1 MPSEGREKHRA
12 SCCPRSQR
20 LLLLGA
26 IRISRPYPADCGL
39 SRITTAIRARLD
51 SARATRAKRDP
62 QYLAEALSLYASQ
75 TRSKPS
81 RSPIAALGARPQDVN
96 PIRVL
101 NLSAPHILEREPT
114 RGSQLLPGQTVR
126 EKISEDGAKAN
137 SRSLRVRNR
146 SPDPLGGFP
155 AVG

>member
-101 NLSAPHILEREPT
+101 NLSAPHILEREQLRAANCCPAKQFVRKSPRT
-114 RGSQLLPGQTVR
+114 AQKLTADRFGFETGHQTHWAASQR
-126 EKISEDGAKAN
+126 
-137 SRSLRVRNR
+137 
-146 SPDPLGGFP
+146 
-155 AVG
+155 